1 MRILVVFL
9 AGVLVGLMSQVTVAQ
24 NQGIVGLNHVGL
36 SVANIDESVAFY
48 TQKMGFREAFRTKND
63 QGQTTLVFI
72 QTNRNTFIELGQ
84 ANAQRPAGMTH
95 FGVHVENMTPAVSLF
110 QQRGLTVTEPR
121 LSAAVG
127 STQANI
133 TDPSGVRIEL
143 TEMPA
148 TSLQR
153 KAMDSW
159 RE

>member
-1 MRILVVFL
+1 MRVLVVFL
-9 AGVLVGLMSQVTVAQ
+9 AGLLVGLMTQVSMAQ

-36 SVANIDESVAFY
+36 AVANIDETVAFY
-48 TQKMGFREAFRTKND
+48 TQKMGFREAFRTKNE
-63 QGQTTLVFI
+63 QGQTALVFI

-84 ANAQRPAGMTH
+84 ASAQRPAGFTH
-95 FGVHVENMTPAVSLF
+95 IGVHVENMAPAVALF
-110 QQRGLTVTEPR
+110 QQRGLTVSDAR

-148 TSLQR
+148 SSLQR

-159 RE
+159 KE